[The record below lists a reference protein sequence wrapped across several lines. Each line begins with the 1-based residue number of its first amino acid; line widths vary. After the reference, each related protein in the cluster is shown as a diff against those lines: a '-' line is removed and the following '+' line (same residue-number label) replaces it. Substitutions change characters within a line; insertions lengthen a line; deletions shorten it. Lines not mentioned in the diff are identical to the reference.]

1 MEAFSNTLKKY
12 FKQIDL
18 CLIIFALAA
27 AAYGLLLITSATWS
41 KNPMSYIKIQAFAA
55 CIGIAIFF
63 LLSFFDVDSISALWK
78 PIYILNVLL
87 ISSLIIFGTGADQTG
102 NRAWIR
108 FGSIGIQP
116 AEFGKIL
123 FILSLSG
130 HAYSLRDE
138 IHSVKSL
145 LLLSAHAFS
154 LIALIV
160 IISHDMGSSLVY
172 GMIFLIVIFCAGVK
186 LRWFGIGLGI
196 LAAAAPFL
204 WKFVFRSDQKR
215 RILSVFN
222 PELDPLGTGYHAIQ
236 SKIALGSGQLT
247 GRGMFQGTQTQ
258 YGYLP
263 AKQTD
268 FIFSVA
274 GEEFGMIGCLIIIAL
289 LTVIIARCI
298 IVARRSTG
306 NAASL
311 VCIGVAAM
319 LIFQTFENIGMC
331 IGFMPVVGLPLPF
344 FSYGGSSIMTV
355 FIAIGL
361 VNSAKMR
368 SAPDWL
374 VD

>member
-1 MEAFSNTLKKY
+1 MESFGKELKKY

-18 CLIIFALAA
+18 YLIIFALLAT
-27 AAYGLLLITSATWS
+27 AYGILLITSATLN
-41 KNPMSYIKIQAFAA
+41 KNPMSYVKIQASAA
-55 CIGIAIFF
+55 CIGLVIFF
-63 LLSFFDVDSISALWK
+63 ILSFFDVDSIASLWK
-78 PIYILNVLL
+78 PIYVLNLLL
-87 ISSLIIFGTGADQTG
+87 IGSLIIFGTGGDQTG

-108 FGSIGIQP
+108 FGSVGIQP
-116 AEFGKIL
+116 AELGKIL
-123 FILSLSG
+123 FILSISG
-130 HAYSLRDE
+130 HTYSLREE
-138 IHSVKSL
+138 IQSIKAL
-145 LLLSAHAFS
+145 LLLSAHA
-154 LIALIV
+154 LTVIAFIIIV
-160 IISHDMGSSLVY
+160 SHDMGTSLVY
-172 GMIFLIVIFCAGVK
+172 AMIFLTVIFCAGVK
-186 LRWFGIGLGI
+186 LRWFALGAGL
-196 LAAAAPFL
+196 LAASTPLL
-204 WKFVFRSDQKR
+204 WLFVFRTDQKR

-247 GRGMFQGTQTQ
+247 GRGLFQGTQTQ

-274 GEEFGMIGCLIIIAL
+274 GEEFGMIGCLIIMAL

-306 NAASL
+306 TSASL
-311 VCIGVAAM
+311 VCIAVAAM

-331 IGFMPVVGLPLPF
+331 IGFMPVIGLPLPF
-344 FSYGGSSIMTV
+344 FSYGGSSILTV

-361 VNSAKMR
+361 INSAKMR

-374 VD
+374 VN

>member
-1 MEAFSNTLKKY
+1 MEAFGKFIRKY
-12 FKQIDL
+12 LKQIDL
-18 CLIIFALAA
+18 CMIIFAIMATV
-27 AAYGLLLITSATWS
+27 YGVILITSATWT
-41 KNPMSYIKIQAFAA
+41 KNPMSYVRIQVVAA
-55 CIGIAIFF
+55 CIGLVIFF
-63 LLSFFDVDSISALWK
+63 VLSMFDLDSICALWK
-78 PIYILNVLL
+78 PIYVLNLLL
-87 ISSLIIFGTGADQTG
+87 IGSLIIFGEGAATTG

-130 HAYSLRDE
+130 HAYSLREE
-138 IHSVKSL
+138 IRSFKAL
-145 LLLSAHAFS
+145 AFLCAHA
-154 LIALIV
+154 AVIV
-160 IISHDMGSSLVY
+160 VMIVAISHDMGSALVY
-172 GMIFLIVIFCAGVK
+172 IMIFLVVMFCAGIK
-186 LRWFGIGLGI
+186 LRWFAVAFGLF
-196 LAAAAPFL
+196 AAAAPFL
-204 WKFVFRSDQKR
+204 WKFILRGDQKR

-236 SKIALGSGQLT
+236 SKIALGSGQFT
-247 GRGMFQGTQTQ
+247 GRGLFQGTQTQ

-274 GEEFGMIGCLIIIAL
+274 GEEFGMIGCLIIMAL
-289 LTVIIARCI
+289 LTVIIMRCI
-298 IVARRSTG
+298 IVARRSHGT
-306 NAASL
+306 ASSL

-331 IGFMPVVGLPLPF
+331 IGFMPVIGLTLPF

-368 SAPDWL
+368 VPDWL
-374 VD
+374 VK